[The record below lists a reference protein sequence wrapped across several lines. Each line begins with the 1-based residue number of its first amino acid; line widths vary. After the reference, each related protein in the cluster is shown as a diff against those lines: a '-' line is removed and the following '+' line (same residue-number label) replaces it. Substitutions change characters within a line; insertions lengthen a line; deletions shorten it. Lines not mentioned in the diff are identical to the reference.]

1 VFQHFVGGFY
11 KNAKAVE
18 GFRTFINFLVPQLK
32 SSPVVIWELAN
43 EPRGMN
49 NVGAYHTWID
59 ETAGLIKSLAP
70 GQLVTTGSE
79 GQTASPMYAGL
90 DVVKDHQSPNID
102 FITFHMWA
110 QNWNWI
116 HGDKIPEGYPK
127 ALGLA
132 KKYLADHAAAAA
144 KVGKPLLLEEFGFP
158 RDAGSFAPDSPTTFR
173 DKYFEEV
180 YATVQSLMGTSPM
193 AGIMPWAW
201 SGETRPPRPGE
212 YWKPGDVFTGDP
224 PHEQQ
229 GWYSVYS
236 TDTTVKIIRDWSP
249 RLVA

>member
-1 VFQHFVGGFY
+1 
-11 KNAKAVE
+11 
-18 GFRTFINFLVPQLK
+18 
-32 SSPVVIWELAN
+32 
-43 EPRGMN
+43 MN